1 MNGRGLLCPIAAFA
15 ALVVASAAAH
25 SLAPEE
31 ILRRLGSTESRDTFD
46 VREVRRDPA
55 LPRLL
60 VVRVGSRWSA
70 VSAAQRTA
78 WAEEWQ
84 HAWRSSVRNGIFAVL
99 AADSDE
105 PVVNF
110 DASGRARLSEPP
122 AKPTADPH

>member
-78 WAEEWQ
+78 
-84 HAWRSSVRNGIFAVL
+84 
-99 AADSDE
+99 
-105 PVVNF
+105 
-110 DASGRARLSEPP
+110 
-122 AKPTADPH
+122 